1 MTCRDSTESS
11 VIKTINNHIMPKTA
25 ILACFTVRT
34 RVIVDIPDNT
44 TKNEFLNSNQ
54 CTDIVT
60 QLARKNILSFPED
73 YMCGDNIDFEEDIE
87 CPFGTLPT
95 DNDLSSAD

>member
-1 MTCRDSTESS
+1 
-11 VIKTINNHIMPKTA
+11 MPKTA

-44 TKNEFLNSNQ
+44 TKDEFLNSDQ

-60 QLARKNILSFPED
+60 QLARENILSFPAG
-73 YMCGDNIDFEEDIE
+73 YMCGDNLDFEEDIE
-87 CPFGTLPT
+87 CPFGTQST
-95 DNDLSSAD
+95 DNDLSSAN